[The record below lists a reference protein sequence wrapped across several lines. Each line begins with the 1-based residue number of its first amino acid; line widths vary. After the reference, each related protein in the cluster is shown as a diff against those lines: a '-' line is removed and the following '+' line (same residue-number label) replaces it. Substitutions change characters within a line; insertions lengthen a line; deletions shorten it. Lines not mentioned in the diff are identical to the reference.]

1 MILLGASLSLMLLP
15 VKSNA
20 LEPFTAVVGAL
31 SILSS
36 VKTLSNGSEELH
48 SNDSIEENYSNNPI
62 ELGIT
67 QVLFSE
73 NLAEN
78 KMRVKEI
85 RRNFKWGGYYEEG
98 DCVNSHD
105 KKIDKQITVCYIE
118 GKWKVIDD

>member
-98 DCVNSHD
+98 DCVDSLNKELD
-105 KKIDKQITVCYIE
+105 KKITACYTN
-118 GKWKVIDD
+118 GKWRLE